1 VAKSGEVL
9 ENPVTG
15 ERIVWRRTAKETGGE
30 ALEYEMSFRPRG
42 FVAQQHVHPRQSERH
57 EVLSGS
63 LGLAFESGEQILNA
77 GEVVDVPSGAPHR
90 LFPVGDGEVHAA
102 FELRPALRSE
112 VLIETYAGLAREG
125 KVNERGYPHPLQLA
139 VFVREFEPEGYA
151 TRPAVAVQRVVF
163 GLLSE
168 IGRRRGYRPWYPQ
181 YSDPEVART
190 PVERAGTGPGYV
202 FLDQWDVEAPPEPV
216 FEALADARTY
226 PQWWQPV
233 HIDAEAGG
241 PPQVGRRSRQH
252 FKGRLPYELNTEST
266 VVALDTPRRIEVEV
280 TGDLSGHGV
289 WTLTPKN
296 GRTHVRFDWQV
307 NADRPLLRL
316 LTPVLRPA
324 FRWNHNW
331 AIARAIEGL
340 EPYARARA
348 SSEVGD
354 TPSPTEGAGQ
364 G

>member
-1 VAKSGEVL
+1 MAKSGEVL
-9 ENPVTG
+9 ENPITG
-15 ERIVWRRTAKETGGE
+15 ERIVWRRTTKETRGE
-30 ALEYEMSFRPRG
+30 ALAYEMTFRPRG
-42 FVAQQHVHPRQSERH
+42 FVAQRHVHPHQSERH
-57 EVLSGS
+57 EVLSGG
-63 LGLAFESGEQILNA
+63 LGLAFESGEQVLSA
-77 GEVVDVPSGAPHR
+77 GDVVDVPAGAPHR
-90 LFPVGDGEVHAA
+90 LFPVGDGDVHAA
-102 FELRPALRSE
+102 FEVRPALRSE
-112 VLIETYAGLAREG
+112 VLIETYAGLASDG
-125 KVNERGYPHPLQLA
+125 KLSTRGYPHPLQLA

-151 TRPAVAVQRVVF
+151 TRPPLALQRVVF

-190 PVERAGTGPGYV
+190 PVERAGAGPGYV
-202 FLDQWDVEAPPEPV
+202 FVDQWEVEAPPEPV

-226 PQWWQPV
+226 PRWWRPV
-233 HIDAEAGG
+233 YIDAEADG
-241 PPQVGRRSRQH
+241 PPQVGRRSGQH
-252 FKGRLPYELNTEST
+252 FKGRLPYELKTEST
-266 VVALDTPRRIEVEV
+266 VVALDPSRRIEVEV
-280 TGDLSGHGV
+280 TGDLSGQGA
-289 WTLTPKN
+289 WTLTPKD
-296 GRTHVRFDWQV
+296 GSTHVRFDWQV
-307 NADRPLLRL
+307 NADRPLLRV

-324 FRWNHNW
+324 FRWNHKW

>member
-1 VAKSGEVL
+1 MASAGEVL
-9 ENPVTG
+9 ENSVTG
-15 ERIVWRRTAKETGGE
+15 ERIVWRRTAKETGGQ
-30 ALEYEMSFRPRG
+30 ALEYEMTFRPRG
-42 FVAQQHVHPRQSERH
+42 FVAQQHIHPQQSERH

-77 GEVVDVPSGAPHR
+77 GDVVEVPAGAPHR
-90 LFPVGDGEVHAA
+90 LFAVGHGEAHAA
-102 FELRPALRSE
+102 FRVRPALRSE

-125 KVNERGYPHPLQLA
+125 KVNTRGYPHPLQLA

-151 TRPAVAVQRVVF
+151 TRPPLTVQRAVF
-163 GLLSE
+163 GLLAE

-181 YSDPEVART
+181 YSDPDVART
-190 PVERAGTGPGYV
+190 PVERAAAGSPYV
-202 FLDQWDVEAPPEPV
+202 FVDQWEVEAPPEPV

-233 HIDAEAGG
+233 YIDAEADG
-241 PPQVGRRSRQH
+241 PPEVGRRSRQH
-252 FKGRLPYELNTEST
+252 FKGRLPYELNTEAT
-266 VVALDTPRRIEVEV
+266 VVALDAPRRIEVEV

-307 NADRPLLRL
+307 RADRPLLRV
-316 LTPVLRPA
+316 LTPLLRPA

-340 EPYARARA
+340 EPYARARSA
-348 SSEVGD
+348 AGEGD
-354 TPSPTEGAGQ
+354 APPPTQDAGR